1 MNFSN
6 MMPKLVLAGLIFAL
20 NSTAYGLGL
29 GSIDLQSRLNQRF
42 DAQIPLIVPDE
53 TEPSEVSVKLANDS
67 QFERAG
73 IRRSGIASQLKFA
86 PQRTEDGQMV
96 IAVRSPDRIVEPM
109 VSFVI
114 EVEQGGMRTIRK
126 YTAMLEAPR

>member
-1 MNFSN
+1 MNIS
-6 MMPKLVLAGLIFAL
+6 KTVLRFGVAGLILAL

-29 GSIDLQSRLNQRF
+29 GTIDLQSRLNQRF
-42 DAQIPLIVPDE
+42 SAHIPVIVSE
-53 TEPSEVSVKLANDS
+53 EIEPSEVTVRLANDS

-73 IRRSGIASQLKFA
+73 IHRTGIVSKLSFIAE
-86 PQRTEDGQMV
+86 RTTDGEMV

-109 VSFVI
+109 VSCVI
-114 EVEQGGMRTIRK
+114 EVEQGGIKTIRK